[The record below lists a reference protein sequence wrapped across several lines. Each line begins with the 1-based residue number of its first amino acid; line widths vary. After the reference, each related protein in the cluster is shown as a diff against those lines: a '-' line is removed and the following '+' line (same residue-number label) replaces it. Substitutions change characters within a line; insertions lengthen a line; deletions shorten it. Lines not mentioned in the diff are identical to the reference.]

1 MSTLLSTNSVV
12 KHERFAYWREAV
24 CDSYVLLDCECSDP
38 DRFDGEIILNRM
50 SRMSTSF
57 VGGSSQTVR
66 RRKRDISR
74 SNDESFLI
82 SMQLNKDGVVQQ
94 CDREAHLKPGDFAL
108 YSSIDRY
115 RLDLPN
121 GFRQLVVQVPRDDLI
136 SRLPNADLITGIR
149 VPGESMIGSVVSDS
163 VLRLVSAMEQ
173 ANEAVAQCA
182 QESIIDL
189 FVTGFAS
196 IDQSKHYLSNPEH
209 QILIRANTLI
219 RSNLHD
225 PNFDRIALAAAMGMS
240 VRRLSEIYQRD
251 GKSISSTIRQ
261 MRLDKIATDLR
272 DCRLSRHSIND
283 IARKWG
289 LENQSNLVRN
299 FKIKFGVTPSEFR
312 AGIVAD

>member
-1 MSTLLSTNSVV
+1 MSTLLSTNSVG

-24 CDSYVLLDCECSDP
+24 CDSYVLLDCECNDP
-38 DRFDGEIILNRM
+38 ERFDGEIILNRM

-82 SMQLNKDGVVQQ
+82 SMQLNKDGIVQQ
-94 CDREAHLKPGDFAL
+94 SDRQAHLKPGDFAL

-115 RLDLPN
+115 RLELPN
-121 GFRQLVVQVPRDDLI
+121 GFRQLVVQVPRNDLL
-136 SRLPNADLITGIR
+136 SRLPNADLITG
-149 VPGESMIGSVVSDS
+149 VCVSGESIIGSVVNDS

-173 ANEAVAQCA
+173 ANEAVTECA

-196 IDQSKHYLSNPEH
+196 IDQSKYHLSNPEH
-209 QILIRANTLI
+209 QILMRANAVI

-225 PNFDRIALAAAMGMS
+225 PEFGRTALAAAMGMS

-261 MRLDKIATDLR
+261 MRLNKIATDLR
-272 DCRLSRHSIND
+272 DGRLSRHSISE

-289 LENQSNLVRN
+289 MENQPSLVRN
-299 FKIKFGVTPSEFR
+299 FKSKFGVTPSEYR
-312 AGIVAD
+312 TGIVAG